1 MTKAHK
7 QGRQSIKFL
16 ADLGDITV
24 FCIADIRWVFAPPV
38 PANIADSDW
47 DAQGTEEV
55 VCESFRITENP
66 HLYYKAVSQQGAAKV
81 AEAVMT
87 QAEEAFVHGKFKPA

>member
-1 MTKAHK
+1 MTKAFS
-7 QGRQSIKFL
+7 QGQDTIEFE
-16 ADLGDITV
+16 ADLGDITFTCV
-24 FCIADIRWVFAPPV
+24 ADIRWVFAPPV

-66 HLYYKAVSQQGAAKV
+66 HLYYKAVSKQGAAKV

-87 QAEEAFVHGKFKPA
+87 QAEEAFIHGKYKPA